1 MKYDFLP
8 EVNIQALGQMEI
20 SAKKVVQ
27 YLEDKVLPE
36 IMKAVEQVIKVGD
49 SIIDEIYQ
57 LNSKGLKNHQ
67 KPN

>member
-1 MKYDFLP
+1 LKYDFLP

>member
-1 MKYDFLP
+1 
-8 EVNIQALGQMEI
+8 MEI